1 MSPNLLAVGL
11 YNGVTLIY
19 NVARESSTV
28 AIDSY
33 DSPGKHGGPVW
44 ALEWVERER
53 GGDERGEVLISVSH
67 DGRVVQWTMRKG
79 FESLDL
85 MKIKVHSNL
94 HNFTKSN
101 LALCGR

>member
-44 ALEWVERER
+44 HLEWVERER
-53 GGDERGEVLISVSH
+53 GGDERGEGKVLKIFILLRSTVRKTRFKLILSFSLVPTVV
-67 DGRVVQWTMRKG
+67 DGR
-79 FESLDL
+79 FF
-85 MKIKVHSNL
+85 I
-94 HNFTKSN
+94 
-101 LALCGR
+101 